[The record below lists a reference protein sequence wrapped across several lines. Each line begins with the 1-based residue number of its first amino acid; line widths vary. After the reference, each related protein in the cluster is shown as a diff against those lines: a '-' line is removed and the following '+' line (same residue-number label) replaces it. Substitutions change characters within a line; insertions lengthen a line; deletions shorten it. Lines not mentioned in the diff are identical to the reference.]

1 MPHNIFCLNLKPTEI
16 AVYSYLMSCE
26 NRSNYKCYPS
36 YRAIANAL
44 NTSINTVQKYVKS
57 LEEKGLIETEHTSVY
72 TSDGKKWNGNLLYTI
87 KPISDA
93 VDYYNQQQLAKAE
106 LENQQNMIMKRFEN
120 AGSNCKFEAS

>member
-16 AVYSYLMSCE
+16 AIYSYLMSCE

-36 YRAIANAL
+36 YRTISKAL

-57 LEEKGLIETEHTSVY
+57 LEEKGLIETEHTKIFTQS
-72 TSDGKKWNGNLLYTI
+72 GLKLNGNLMYRIL
-87 KPISDA
+87 PIQDA

-106 LENQQNMIMKRFEN
+106 LDNQRNKIIKQFEN